1 MSSKLAALHAQRMN
15 DPVVLD
21 AVNDIEVLAANL
33 SNKIWQK
40 IVILD
45 TIPNLA

>member
-1 MSSKLAALHAQRMN
+1 
-15 DPVVLD
+15 VVLD

-33 SNKIWQK
+33 SNKMWQK

-45 TIPNLA
+45 TALATETP

>member
-1 MSSKLAALHAQRMN
+1 VN

-21 AVNDIEVLAANL
+21 AVNDIEVLASNL

-45 TIPNLA
+45 TIPTLK

>member
-1 MSSKLAALHAQRMN
+1 VQHLN
-15 DPVVLD
+15 DPVVLE
-21 AVNDIEVLAANL
+21 AVSDIEVLASNL

-45 TIPNLA
+45 SAARAQEPG

>member
-1 MSSKLAALHAQRMN
+1 
-15 DPVVLD
+15 VVLD

-40 IVILD
+40 IDILD
-45 TIPNLA
+45 TVPGVE